1 MTNEILKFFIHRPQ
15 LWHSGK
21 THVLLSGGGGF
32 ESLFHAT
39 VLMVGNIS
47 PTLAARP
54 VSYLLLIVIETIHSV
69 STLPVLC
76 TEGELE
82 I

>member
-1 MTNEILKFFIHRPQ
+1 
-15 LWHSGK
+15 
-21 THVLLSGGGGF
+21 
-32 ESLFHAT
+32 
-39 VLMVGNIS
+39 MVGNIS

-54 VSYLLLIVIETIHSV
+54 VSYLLLIDIETIHSEL
-69 STLPVLC
+69 TLPVLC